1 MESEPSVHHDKKY
14 ALYLGLILFCLAVL
28 CPTLASK
35 AETTGDAAA
44 TLYLV
49 RVDVSGPI
57 TDIPLP
63 IYSDLVDGKG
73 VPYVLSIASLE
84 QLQQAGQ
91 ASTVLDA
98 APSGTRYLLAASRD
112 PQARE
117 KAKAITDV
125 LSDDGFRIIVRDA
138 PNLTAALSR
147 LGLKPRPLR
156 SEPRSLPAPTAPRK
170 AGTPFVKSATVQA
183 MLDKVTSDN
192 LSDSISGLSGDTEVT
207 IGGEQYTITTR
218 NTASG
223 TPIQKASQYIT
234 EQLQALGLTVS
245 ANDWATSAYSGSNVI
260 GEMPGVSK
268 PAEVILM
275 VAHLDSINNQS
286 DDPTVAAPGADDDGS
301 GCAALLVAA
310 KILKGYRFERTIR
323 FVFSTGEEQGLLGT
337 EAYAKQL
344 KDAGQNILDVVN
356 LDMIAYSTQSS
367 PIQNLH
373 TRIQQN
379 PGYAADLA
387 IANLFVNVVNNYGL
401 STSLVPV
408 IISDSNDEGDQ
419 YSFWDNSF
427 PSIMVIEDD
436 NNFNPNY
443 HCRVNMDDLQYLNM
457 AYETAQTKASLGT
470 VAHLAGLVTIPAAL
484 PSTSLLLLQ

>member
-1 MESEPSVHHDKKY
+1 MRLELSVHSHRK
-14 ALYLGLILFCLAVL
+14 LVLSIGLVLFILTVL
-28 CPTLASK
+28 RPTLATK
-35 AETTGDAAA
+35 AA
-44 TLYLV
+44 TTTTADSDVLLV
-49 RVDVSGPI
+49 RIDVAGPL

-63 IYSDLVDGKG
+63 IYSDLVDAQGQ
-73 VPYVLSIASLE
+73 PYVLVIASPA
-84 QLQQAGQ
+84 QLQQAGL
-91 ASTVLDA
+91 AYRLLDA
-98 APSGTRYLLAASRD
+98 SPPGTRYLLASSRD
-112 PQARE
+112 PRDLTL
-117 KAKAITDV
+117 AKALAAV
-125 LSDDGFRIIVRDA
+125 LYDDGLRIIVRDA

-156 SEPRSLPAPTAPRK
+156 TEPRSFPARTVPSKTA
-170 AGTPFVKSATVQA
+170 TSFVKNGTVQA
-183 MLDKVTSDN
+183 MLNKVTSSN
-192 LSDSISGLSGDTEVT
+192 LSDSISGLSGKTEVT
-207 IGGEQYTITTR
+207 IGGEAYTITTR

-223 TPIQKASQYIT
+223 TPIQQATQYIA
-234 EQLQALGLTVS
+234 EQLTALGFTTS
-245 ANDWATSAYSGSNVI
+245 YNDWTTSAYSGRNVI
-260 GEMPGVSK
+260 GEMRGVSK
-268 PAEVILM
+268 PSEIILM

-310 KILKGYRFERTIR
+310 KILKDYRFERTIR

-344 KDAGQNILDVVN
+344 KDAGQNVLDVVN

-379 PGYAADLA
+379 PGYTADLA
-387 IANLFVNVVNNYGL
+387 IATLFVNVVNNYGL

-427 PSIMVIEDD
+427 PSIMVIEDY

-443 HCRVNMDDLQYLNM
+443 HCRENMDDLQYLNM
-457 AYETAQTKASLGT
+457 AYETAHTKATLGT
-470 VAHLAGLVTIPAAL
+470 VAHLAGVINTSSAL
-484 PSTSLLLLQ
+484 SSTYLLLLP